1 MTISDFESGDIEDMA
16 AVGACGATWV
26 RFWVRVRHPGEHS
39 IELWSREDE
48 RSASVE
54 LTLPAGADGTL
65 SFLYPS
71 DVPGGS
77 ALEPVTLYRYRIFR
91 GAELVGEGR
100 FETAPLGARDCPP
113 RFSFAVAS
121 CHQPFD
127 AHGNVDPRALG
138 LLGVLERALQ
148 EQDVKRVFLMGD
160 QMYADY
166 PKHCSL
172 FEQKFF
178 AKVAPPGRKDI
189 LECTSEEVRALYH
202 RRYRA
207 FWSHEGF
214 RQLLANYSCHT
225 IMDDHELK
233 DNFGSAPEHAE
244 PQWQAVREGALNA
257 FQDYQGQLVRARGP
271 QRPPSFDYHMT
282 YGDVA
287 LYCLD
292 LRSQRHN
299 DGDKLQICSTE
310 QLDALEAFLIKNAD
324 KQVFMLIVSVPL
336 VIFPRW
342 VAAMGMQLTGEDSDA
357 ADRWT
362 NPKAAESCQRLT
374 EILFENQKRNPRQRS
389 VLLGGD
395 IHVGCVVQF
404 AWRDEAVRPMYQ
416 LVSSAMSNYT
426 DVLARTLG
434 KLVPQLHSEV
444 EGPDGSLWARVQ
456 LIEGEGEAPQNPY
469 DQLNVGIVEMTR
481 QPDGTLG
488 VRLKLITH
496 DEADP
501 PNPRTVF
508 CSALL

>member
-1 MTISDFESGDIEDMA
+1 MA

-26 RFWVRVRHPGEHS
+26 RFWVRVQLPGEHS
-39 IELWSREDE
+39 IELRSHGDE

-54 LTLPAGADGTL
+54 LLPAADADGTL

-77 ALEPVTLYRYRIFR
+77 ALEPATVYRYWILR
-91 GAELVGEGR
+91 GADLVGEGR
-100 FETAPLGARDCPP
+100 FETAPLGARDSPA

-127 AHGNVDPRALG
+127 ADGNVDARSLG
-138 LLGVLERALQ
+138 LLSVLERALQ

-178 AKVAPPGRKDI
+178 AKVAPAGRKDV
-189 LECTSEEVRALYH
+189 LECTSQEVRALYQ

-207 FWSHEGF
+207 FWSQEGF
-214 RQLLANYSCHT
+214 RQLLANYSCHM

-244 PQWQAVREGALNA
+244 PQWQAIREGALNA
-257 FQDYQGQLVRARGP
+257 FQDYQGQLTRGRGP
-271 QRPPSFDYHMT
+271 KRPASFDYQLT

-292 LRSQRHN
+292 LRSQRYN
-299 DGDKLQICSTE
+299 DGEKLQICSAE
-310 QLDALEAFLIKNAD
+310 QLDALEAFLAQSAD

-336 VIFPRW
+336 MIFPRW

-357 ADRWT
+357 ADRWS

-434 KLVPQLHSEV
+434 KLVPQFHSEV
-444 EGPDGSLWARVQ
+444 EGPDGSLWARVE
-456 LIEGEGEAPQNPY
+456 LIDGEGEAAQNPY

-481 QPDGTLG
+481 QADGSLG

-496 DEADP
+496 DDADP
-501 PNPRTVF
+501 PNPRIVF